1 MFFQIWSEQVFPTR
15 RDSAT
20 FRDKQTD
27 APLLSRGKG
36 TTGQAQNLAKGRD
49 CWNSLSK
56 SRTGRG
62 KGKYKILT
70 AVPSHPEGQ
79 NETE

>member
-1 MFFQIWSEQVFPTR
+1 MRQ
-15 RDSAT
+15 DSAT
-20 FRDKQTD
+20 VRDKQTD

-36 TTGQAQNLAKGRD
+36 TTVQAQNLAKGRD
-49 CWNSLSK
+49 CWNSLSQ

-70 AVPSHPEGQ
+70 AVPSQPEGQ
-79 NETE
+79 NEIE